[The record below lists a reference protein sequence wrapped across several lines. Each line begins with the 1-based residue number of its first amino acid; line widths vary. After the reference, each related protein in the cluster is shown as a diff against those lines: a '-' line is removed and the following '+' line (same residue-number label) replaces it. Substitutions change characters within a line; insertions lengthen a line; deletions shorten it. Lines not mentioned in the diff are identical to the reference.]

1 MTKPPEAATTQSWNP
16 RQHLVSGSF
25 QYLTLLSLAIPQEEI
40 TEVAPTVK
48 GYHKEGTWPRQ
59 L

>member
-1 MTKPPEAATTQSWNP
+1 
-16 RQHLVSGSF
+16 VSGSF
-25 QYLTLLSLAIPQEEI
+25 QYLTILSLAIPQEEI